1 MQIVIS
7 DRKTGKSHSKK
18 VEDIGI
24 FLGKKIGEEI
34 DITSAG
40 LPGYKAKILGGSDKQ
55 GFPMNPSIPGDL
67 RKKVFIESGQG
78 FRQERKG
85 ERRRINVRGNTVS
98 QETNQLNLAVTAYGE
113 KALDELIEKTEKKE
127 GKISVKEEM
136 IKKSLDS
143 AGDVKAAGEA
153 KKREGEKVRR

>member
-1 MQIVIS
+1 MQLVIS

-18 VEDIGI
+18 VEDVGI

-34 DITSAG
+34 DISSAG

-67 RKKVFIESGQG
+67 RKKAFVESGQG
-78 FRQERKG
+78 FRQKRKG

-113 KALDELIEKTEKKE
+113 KALDELIEKTGKKE
-127 GKISVKEEM
+127 KTSVKEEM
-136 IKKSLDS
+136 IKKSLDA
-143 AGDVKAAGEA
+143 AGDVKAAEEA